1 MAEQQ
6 EDDDAEEEEE
16 EQDDVDAK
24 DYSTCT
30 KAQCHIFDRAL
41 KLHPG
46 TRGSFPNE
54 IQELWASIKHGPGT
68 IAERHALRNAL
79 VPKDAGHGHVCTV
92 DPNGITM
99 RKKQEWV

>member
-30 KAQCHIFDRAL
+30 KAQCHIFL
-41 KLHPG
+41 TEP
-46 TRGSFPNE
+46 
-54 IQELWASIKHGPGT
+54 
-68 IAERHALRNAL
+68 
-79 VPKDAGHGHVCTV
+79 
-92 DPNGITM
+92 
-99 RKKQEWV
+99 